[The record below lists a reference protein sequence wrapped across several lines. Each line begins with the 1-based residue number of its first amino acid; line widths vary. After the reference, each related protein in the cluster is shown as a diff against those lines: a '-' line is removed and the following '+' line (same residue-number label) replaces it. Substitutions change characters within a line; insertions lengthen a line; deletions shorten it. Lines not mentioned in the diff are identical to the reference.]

1 MAGDG
6 TAGYMGNGGAAT
18 SAEFNYPSAVAVDS
32 AGNLYIADSYNYVI
46 RKVNASGIIATVAGN
61 GTCCYSGDGGAA
73 TSAELNNP
81 GGVAVDSA
89 GNLYIADS
97 YNQRIRE
104 VNAAS
109 GTITTVAGNGTYG
122 YSGTAARPPARNSN
136 FPLPWRLTAP
146 ATSTSRTPSI
156 TSSAR

>member
-32 AGNLYIADSYNYVI
+32 AGNLYIADSYN
-46 RKVNASGIIATVAGN
+46 
-61 GTCCYSGDGGAA
+61 
-73 TSAELNNP
+73 
-81 GGVAVDSA
+81 
-89 GNLYIADS
+89 
-97 YNQRIRE
+97 QRIRE

-122 YSGTAARPPARNSN
+122 YSGDGG
-136 FPLPWRLTAP
+136 P
-146 ATSTSRTPSI
+146 ATSAEFKFPTAVAVDSAGNLYIADSFNNVIRKVNALGTI
-156 TSSAR
+156 TTV